1 MKEQIHN
8 KKILES
14 KRKVLRNNLTSAEAT
29 LWRLLKG
36 KQLGGKKF
44 RRQHSVG
51 FYILDFY
58 CPSERLAIELDGEIH
73 FREDVMRKDEERTK
87 YLMSLN
93 IKVIRFEN
101 EKVFQSPAAVLAEI
115 KKHFNKT

>member
-1 MKEQIHN
+1 
-8 KKILES
+8 
-14 KRKVLRNNLTSAEAT
+14 
-29 LWRLLKG
+29 
-36 KQLGGKKF
+36 
-44 RRQHSVG
+44 
-51 FYILDFY
+51 
-58 CPSERLAIELDGEIH
+58 
-73 FREDVMRKDEERTK
+73 MRKDEERTK